1 MVPATTMLDGSR
13 ARAQV
18 HARPA
23 TRADHVQRRVPGAAA
38 RAAAAA
44 RAGRQSR
51 ARARD
56 RGRGAAACAGAAYAG
71 ARPCAAGTSRCGASL
86 QCAMCEPASRTAWY
100 RNACANSCACRNCEL
115 VCLSVCGRAVL
126 FRCGA
131 EVQSMHDLTPV
142 SAAVTLILDLRLR
155 AAPRRRGRRG
165 GRRLRGGGGCHA
177 RLGVGPDQRAAGMT
191 LHRAGPLRW
200 QGRVQSAGRW
210 RDLAPCHAAG
220 LAHCGL

>member
-1 MVPATTMLDGSR
+1 VR
-13 ARAQV
+13 AIVAEAQ
-18 HARPA
+18 RPA
-23 TRADHVQRRVPGAAA
+23 PGLL
-38 RAAAAA
+38 
-44 RAGRQSR
+44 
-51 ARARD
+51 
-56 RGRGAAACAGAAYAG
+56 AYAG